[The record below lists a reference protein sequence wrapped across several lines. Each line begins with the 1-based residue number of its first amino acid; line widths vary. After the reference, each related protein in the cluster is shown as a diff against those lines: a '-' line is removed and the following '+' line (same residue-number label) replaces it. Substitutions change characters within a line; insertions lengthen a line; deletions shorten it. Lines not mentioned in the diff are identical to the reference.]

1 MLDVLYRYH
10 NINNVLYSYII
21 INYLRLFIIIF
32 LDNLLI
38 LVYHITYI
46 QELMNDQLVFTPF
59 CFMHCT
65 VFVFQNVPQVRE

>member
-1 MLDVLYRYH
+1 MLDVLYH

-21 INYLRLFIIIF
+21 INYLSLFIIIF

-46 QELMNDQLVFTPF
+46 QELMNDQLALFLYF
-59 CFMHCT
+59 EMYLKYENKDIQYANNFIC
-65 VFVFQNVPQVRE
+65 